1 MAGRYKPT
9 HQKKKRRAKRKESSF
24 LRTALTLCF
33 CVLAFVFSA
42 FLWREALRVSSQE
55 QGSVSASGEALRPQ
69 VGDPPYRV
77 ATDAGHGGNDPGAR
91 GVVEEKDMTAATAS
105 VLLAWLEQD
114 PNYIPLRTR
123 DAFDQTA
130 TPAERAAA
138 ANAQAPQLLLS
149 IHGNSAANGSSATG
163 FECYPSVPGRTWHAE
178 SYYFAQKLAEGMQ
191 NAGAHLR
198 GRGGIRYIYYLEN
211 DQKQLVESTHT
222 EVRAER
228 SFTLLED
235 VNCPVVLA
243 EQCFVTNAD
252 DVERFGS
259 EQGCKRTARIY
270 YEAIC
275 AYFGTRR
282 CRMQTNDS
290 QNGEETFPV
299 PKIKMPQPKSSG
311 PPDRR
316 DLREGKVL
324 IFRICIFV

>member
-1 MAGRYKPT
+1 MAGRYKPM
-9 HQKKKRRAKRKESSF
+9 HQKKKRRTRRKRSSF

-55 QGSVSASGEALRPQ
+55 QGSVSASGEAFRPQ
-69 VGDPPYRV
+69 VGDPPYCV
-77 ATDAGHGGNDPGAR
+77 AIDAGHGGNDPGAR

-105 VLLAWLEQD
+105 ALLAWLEQD

-149 IHGNSAANGSSATG
+149 IHGNSAANGSSAAG

-191 NAGAHLR
+191 N
-198 GRGGIRYIYYLEN
+198 
-211 DQKQLVESTHT
+211 D
-222 EVRAER
+222 
-228 SFTLLED
+228 
-235 VNCPVVLA
+235 CPVVLA

-275 AYFGTRR
+275 AYFGT
-282 CRMQTNDS
+282 T
-290 QNGEETFPV
+290 PL
-299 PKIKMPQPKSSG
+299 
-311 PPDRR
+311 PDA
-316 DLREGKVL
+316 DQ
-324 IFRICIFV
+324 

>member
-9 HQKKKRRAKRKESSF
+9 HQKKKRRTRRKRSSF
-24 LRTALTLCF
+24 LRTTLVLCF
-33 CVLAFVFSA
+33 CVVAFVFSA

-55 QGSVSASGEALRPQ
+55 QGSVSASGEAFRPQ

-77 ATDAGHGGNDPGAR
+77 AIDAGHGGNDPGAR

-163 FECYPSVPGRTWHAE
+163 FECYPSVHI
-178 SYYFAQKLAEGMQ
+178 LA
-191 NAGAHLR
+191 
-198 GRGGIRYIYYLEN
+198 
-211 DQKQLVESTHT
+211 
-222 EVRAER
+222 
-228 SFTLLED
+228 
-235 VNCPVVLA
+235 P
-243 EQCFVTNAD
+243 
-252 DVERFGS
+252 
-259 EQGCKRTARIY
+259 
-270 YEAIC
+270 
-275 AYFGTRR
+275 RR

-316 DLREGKVL
+316 NLREGKVL
-324 IFRICIFV
+324 IFRIYIFV

>member
-228 SFTLLED
+228 SFTLL
-235 VNCPVVLA
+235 LA
-243 EQCFVTNAD
+243 P
-252 DVERFGS
+252 
-259 EQGCKRTARIY
+259 
-270 YEAIC
+270 
-275 AYFGTRR
+275 RR

>member
-1 MAGRYKPT
+1 MAERRKPT
-9 HQKKKRRAKRKESSF
+9 HQKKKQRAKRKGSSF

-42 FLWREALRVSSQE
+42 FLWREALQVSTTE
-55 QGSVSASGEALRPQ
+55 QGNANTSEGEFRPQ

-77 ATDAGHGGNDPGAR
+77 VIDAGHGGSDPGAR
-91 GVVEEKDMTAATAS
+91 GVVEEKDMTAATATA
-105 VLLAWLEQD
+105 LLAWLEQD
-114 PNYIPLRTR
+114 TNYIPLRTR

-163 FECYPSVPGRTWHAE
+163 FECYPSVPGRTWHEE
-178 SYYFAQKLAEGMQ
+178 SYYFAQQLAKGMQ
-191 NAGAHLR
+191 ATGAQLR

-222 EVRAER
+222 EVRTER

-235 VNCPVVLA
+235 VDCPAVLA

-275 AYFGTRR
+275 AYFGT
-282 CRMQTNDS
+282 
-290 QNGEETFPV
+290 EPL
-299 PKIKMPQPKSSG
+299 
-311 PPDRR
+311 PDA
-316 DLREGKVL
+316 DQ
-324 IFRICIFV
+324 

>member
-55 QGSVSASGEALRPQ
+55 QGSVSASGEAFRPQ

-149 IHGNSAANGSSATG
+149 IHGNSAANGSSAAG

-211 DQKQLVESTHT
+211 DQ
-222 EVRAER
+222 
-228 SFTLLED
+228 
-235 VNCPVVLA
+235 
-243 EQCFVTNAD
+243 
-252 DVERFGS
+252 
-259 EQGCKRTARIY
+259 
-270 YEAIC
+270 
-275 AYFGTRR
+275 
-282 CRMQTNDS
+282 
-290 QNGEETFPV
+290 
-299 PKIKMPQPKSSG
+299 
-311 PPDRR
+311 
-316 DLREGKVL
+316 
-324 IFRICIFV
+324 

>member
-1 MAGRYKPT
+1 MAERRKST

-42 FLWREALRVSSQE
+42 FLWREALRVSTTE
-55 QGSVSASGEALRPQ
+55 QGNANTFEGEFRPQ

-77 ATDAGHGGNDPGAR
+77 AIDAGHGGNDPGAR

-211 DQKQLVESTHT
+211 DQKQLAS
-222 EVRAER
+222 
-228 SFTLLED
+228 
-235 VNCPVVLA
+235 
-243 EQCFVTNAD
+243 
-252 DVERFGS
+252 
-259 EQGCKRTARIY
+259 
-270 YEAIC
+270 
-275 AYFGTRR
+275 
-282 CRMQTNDS
+282 
-290 QNGEETFPV
+290 
-299 PKIKMPQPKSSG
+299 
-311 PPDRR
+311 
-316 DLREGKVL
+316 
-324 IFRICIFV
+324 

>member
-55 QGSVSASGEALRPQ
+55 QGSVSASGEAFRPQ

-77 ATDAGHGGNDPGAR
+77 AIDAGHGGNDPGAR

-163 FECYPSVPGRTWHAE
+163 FECYPSVPGAH
-178 SYYFAQKLAEGMQ
+178 GM
-191 NAGAHLR
+191 R
-198 GRGGIRYIYYLEN
+198 RVI
-211 DQKQLVESTHT
+211 
-222 EVRAER
+222 
-228 SFTLLED
+228 TLLRNWQRGCRTPERTC
-235 VNCPVVLA
+235 VGVAASVTFIIWKMIRSSWWRAPIPK
-243 EQCFVTNAD
+243 FV
-252 DVERFGS
+252 
-259 EQGCKRTARIY
+259 
-270 YEAIC
+270 
-275 AYFGTRR
+275 
-282 CRMQTNDS
+282 
-290 QNGEETFPV
+290 QNGASHCW
-299 PKIKMPQPKSSG
+299 KM
-311 PPDRR
+311 
-316 DLREGKVL
+316 
-324 IFRICIFV
+324 

>member
-55 QGSVSASGEALRPQ
+55 QGSVSASGEAFRPQ

-77 ATDAGHGGNDPGAR
+77 AIDAGHGGNDPGAR

-138 ANAQAPQLLLS
+138 AKR
-149 IHGNSAANGSSATG
+149 
-163 FECYPSVPGRTWHAE
+163 F
-178 SYYFAQKLAEGMQ
+178 
-191 NAGAHLR
+191 
-198 GRGGIRYIYYLEN
+198 
-211 DQKQLVESTHT
+211 
-222 EVRAER
+222 
-228 SFTLLED
+228 
-235 VNCPVVLA
+235 
-243 EQCFVTNAD
+243 QCS
-252 DVERFGS
+252 R
-259 EQGCKRTARIY
+259 
-270 YEAIC
+270 
-275 AYFGTRR
+275 
-282 CRMQTNDS
+282 
-290 QNGEETFPV
+290 
-299 PKIKMPQPKSSG
+299 
-311 PPDRR
+311 
-316 DLREGKVL
+316 L
-324 IFRICIFV
+324 

>member
-55 QGSVSASGEALRPQ
+55 QGSVSASGEAFRPQ
-69 VGDPPYRV
+69 VGDPPYCV
-77 ATDAGHGGNDPGAR
+77 AIDAGHGGNDPGAR

-235 VNCPVVLA
+235 VNCPAVLA

-275 AYFGTRR
+275 AYFGT
-282 CRMQTNDS
+282 T
-290 QNGEETFPV
+290 PL
-299 PKIKMPQPKSSG
+299 
-311 PPDRR
+311 PDANQ
-316 DLREGKVL
+316 
-324 IFRICIFV
+324 

>member
-1 MAGRYKPT
+1 MGRLFACTAEKSRVYSYCKEKFSIWTGSYLSWQDVISPRT
-9 HQKKKRRAKRKESSF
+9 RKRSDEPDERGVPFSERLS
-24 LRTALTLCF
+24 C
-33 CVLAFVFSA
+33 FVFAWLPLFFRA

-55 QGSVSASGEALRPQ
+55 QGSVSASGEAFRPQ

-178 SYYFAQKLAEGMQ
+178 SYYFAQKLAEEMQ
-191 NAGAHLR
+191 NAGSTPAWARRHPLHL
-198 GRGGIRYIYYLEN
+198 L
-211 DQKQLVESTHT
+211 
-222 EVRAER
+222 
-228 SFTLLED
+228 
-235 VNCPVVLA
+235 
-243 EQCFVTNAD
+243 
-252 DVERFGS
+252 
-259 EQGCKRTARIY
+259 
-270 YEAIC
+270 
-275 AYFGTRR
+275 
-282 CRMQTNDS
+282 
-290 QNGEETFPV
+290 
-299 PKIKMPQPKSSG
+299 SG
-311 PPDRR
+311 
-316 DLREGKVL
+316 K
-324 IFRICIFV
+324 

>member
-9 HQKKKRRAKRKESSF
+9 HQKNKRRAKRKESSF

-42 FLWREALRVSSQE
+42 FLWREVLRVSSQE
-55 QGSVSASGEALRPQ
+55 QGSVSASGAASGAECNSGPAPAMQAARRPWRPSCLFLPPLPLRPGRCRHARHQ
-69 VGDPPYRV
+69 WLHDTAGRPP
-77 ATDAGHGGNDPGAR
+77 AAG
-91 GVVEEKDMTAATAS
+91 
-105 VLLAWLEQD
+105 
-114 PNYIPLRTR
+114 TR

-149 IHGNSAANGSSATG
+149 IHGNSAANGSSAAG

-235 VNCPVVLA
+235 VNCPVVLT

-275 AYFGTRR
+275 AYFGT
-282 CRMQTNDS
+282 T
-290 QNGEETFPV
+290 PL
-299 PKIKMPQPKSSG
+299 
-311 PPDRR
+311 PDANQ
-316 DLREGKVL
+316 
-324 IFRICIFV
+324 

>member
-55 QGSVSASGEALRPQ
+55 QGSVSASGEAFRPQ

-77 ATDAGHGGNDPGAR
+77 AIDAGHGGNDPGAR

-149 IHGNSAANGSSATG
+149 IHGNSAANGSSAAG
-163 FECYPSVPGRTWHAE
+163 FESAIHLCR
-178 SYYFAQKLAEGMQ
+178 
-191 NAGAHLR
+191 GAHGMR
-198 GRGGIRYIYYLEN
+198 RVI
-211 DQKQLVESTHT
+211 
-222 EVRAER
+222 
-228 SFTLLED
+228 TLLRNWQRGCRTPEHAC
-235 VNCPVVLA
+235 VGA
-243 EQCFVTNAD
+243 AASVTFIIWKMIRSSWWRAPIPKC
-252 DVERFGS
+252 V
-259 EQGCKRTARIY
+259 
-270 YEAIC
+270 
-275 AYFGTRR
+275 
-282 CRMQTNDS
+282 
-290 QNGEETFPV
+290 QNGASHCW
-299 PKIKMPQPKSSG
+299 KM
-311 PPDRR
+311 
-316 DLREGKVL
+316 
-324 IFRICIFV
+324 

>member
-1 MAGRYKPT
+1 MAERRKPT
-9 HQKKKRRAKRKESSF
+9 HQKKKQRAKRKGSSF

-33 CVLAFVFSA
+33 CALAFVFSA
-42 FLWREALRVSSQE
+42 FLWREALQVSTTE
-55 QGSVSASGEALRPQ
+55 QGNANTSEGEFRPQ

-77 ATDAGHGGNDPGAR
+77 VIDAGHGGSDPGAR
-91 GVVEEKDMTAATAS
+91 GVVEEKDMTAATATA
-105 VLLAWLEQD
+105 LLAWLEQD
-114 PNYIPLRTR
+114 TNYIPLRTR

-149 IHGNSAANGSSATG
+149 IHGNSAQRFQGAAG
-163 FECYPSVPGRTWHAE
+163 FGCAIHSVPGRTWHAE

-191 NAGAHLR
+191 NAGARLR

-275 AYFGTRR
+275 AYFGT
-282 CRMQTNDS
+282 T
-290 QNGEETFPV
+290 PL
-299 PKIKMPQPKSSG
+299 
-311 PPDRR
+311 PDANQ
-316 DLREGKVL
+316 
-324 IFRICIFV
+324 